1 MGVIVFILSLLLFFR
16 GGGMVMYS
24 FVISLMIWRIEKEYP
39 KKIYGKVVD
48 IKEDVDRKGRTLMRP
63 TVEYL
68 WKGKDK
74 TCCKYINPN
83 IDVKGPVP
91 EADIVFSPDNIHV
104 GDKVTIWYKPD
115 NIYVCS
121 AQNESNTI
129 AYVFIGS
136 RIFFYII
143 RYFRNVLFV

>member
-104 GDKVTIWYKPD
+104 GDKVTIWYNPD
-115 NIYVCS
+115 N